1 MGRPTPK
8 IPEAEVA
15 ALVVDY
21 LGKKGHDV
29 YQEVPC
35 STGVADI
42 VVLNGAED
50 WIVETKVG
58 WSLDLLVQA
67 MARRRDA
74 HRVFVAV
81 PDARDWEDRADLF
94 RSLGI
99 GTYRVRP
106 HERYT
111 DVEHAG
117 RMMARGFDDAVAGGC
132 TYACPCKLGY
142 DLVKL
147 VGGAPVL
154 QAPSWQLREHV
165 RPQHKT
171 HARAGARNGKGVFHW
186 SPWRESMQN
195 LADFVARHPEG
206 VRAGAAA
213 KGVKHHYPND
223 RSASASLAHW
233 ASLGRAPGVIVVMLK
248 NRNWFF
254 PSFAVDAIAAA
265 LTAHGWTPAEME
277 RTLEVARLD
286 AMMRKAEHETR
297 EAPPR

>member
-1 MGRPTPK
+1 MRRAPAKPS
-8 IPEAEVA
+8 EAEVA
-15 ALVVDY
+15 ALVVEY

-50 WIVETKVG
+50 WIIETKVG

-99 GTYRVRP
+99 GTYRVRT
-106 HERYT
+106 HQRNTER
-111 DVEHAG
+111 AG
-117 RMMARGFDDAVAGGC
+117 ELEGCDA
-132 TYACPCKLGY
+132 YCPCKIGF

-147 VGGAPVL
+147 IGGPPVL
-154 QAPSWQLREHV
+154 QAPSWNLREHV

-171 HARAGARNGKGVFHW
+171 HARAGTRNGKGVFHW

-195 LADFVARHPEG
+195 LADFVAKHPKG
-206 VRAGAAA
+206 VIAGAAA
-213 KGVKHHYPND
+213 KGIKHHYPNE
-223 RSASASLAHW
+223 RSARASLAHW
-233 ASLGRAPGVIVVMLK
+233 ACLGRAPGVICVMLK
-248 NRNWFF
+248 NRYWFF
-254 PSFAVDAIAAA
+254 PSYAGEAIAAA
-265 LTAHGWTPAEME
+265 LTAHGWTAAEME

-286 AMMRKAEHETR
+286 AIMRGAEHATLEAEPPTR
-297 EAPPR
+297 